1 MDGKESIAS
10 PAPDTENSL
19 NSLLKLLVA
28 YNMLDDYLNS
38 KINKDFIP
46 VSKTMRSFS
55 MRSITMAIKSKSD
68 I

>member
-10 PAPDTENSL
+10 PAPDKENSL

-38 KINKDFIP
+38 KINKDYIP
-46 VSKTMRSFS
+46 ESGTMRSFS
-55 MRSITMAIKSKSD
+55 MKSITMAIKSKSD